1 MRANM
6 IVGLHTAG
14 FMGCST
20 ALDLRGGTPSP
31 EPFTVRNEV
40 PAEDEA
46 VGLDAYAI
54 AVLVSIAAAILSLCL

>member
-6 IVGLHTAG
+6 IVGLQTAG
-14 FMGCST
+14 FTGCST
-20 ALDLRGGTPSP
+20 ALDFRGEIPSP
-31 EPFTVRNEV
+31 EPSTAGNEV

-54 AVLVSIAAAILSLCL
+54 AVLVSVAATILSLCL

>member
-6 IVGLHTAG
+6 IVGLQTAG
-14 FMGCST
+14 FTGCST
-20 ALDLRGGTPSP
+20 ALDFRGGIPSP
-31 EPFTVRNEV
+31 EPSTAGNEA

-54 AVLVSIAAAILSLCL
+54 AVLVSVAATILSLCL

>member
-6 IVGLHTAG
+6 IVGFQTVG

-20 ALDLRGGTPSP
+20 ALDLRGGIHSP
-31 EPFTVRNEV
+31 EPFAAGNEG
-40 PAEDEA
+40 PAEDES

-54 AVLVSIAAAILSLCL
+54 AVLVSVAAAILSLCL